1 MGFDQTL
8 RGKRIA
14 RFLPGGK
21 EIWRVRALF

>member
-8 RGKRIA
+8 RGKWLA
-14 RFLPGGK
+14 CFPQGGK